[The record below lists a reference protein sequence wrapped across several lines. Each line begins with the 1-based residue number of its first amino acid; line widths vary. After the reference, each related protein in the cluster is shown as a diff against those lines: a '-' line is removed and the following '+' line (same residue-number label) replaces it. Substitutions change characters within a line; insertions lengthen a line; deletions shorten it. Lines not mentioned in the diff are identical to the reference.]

1 MSQYSGNNSNGQFNP
16 SYSVDGETTPI
27 NVEQLAIEVN
37 GKQIT
42 GYQTTYANGISK
54 WTASVHQDQI
64 WDTENV
70 DRSTFTGK
78 KVDGRWIWEPTTN
91 RSIANLAN
99 DWIGNGVDYDK
110 VSAFDIANTFFND
123 PNLKK
128 NFNNTRL
135 EALKAEEGDLV
146 KVKEKFPNI
155 PGTNTATNTQGNNDT
170 DGNENFSFAVSD
182 INLAGT
188 IKDAENTRTKYGH
201 YYYPEDL
208 RANRQDRMI
217 FSMRTSEG
225 SIIDPSIESNT
236 RVFQRKSSKIEG
248 SVTLPIQSGIKDIN
262 SVNWQGSTMNPLQAF
277 GAGTAMNMF
286 RAAGDRDENT
296 TITGVAGDA
305 VNQIQKALSE
315 RRDSIGEGMN
325 AFLAGK
331 AVGTQ
336 NLLSRAAGA
345 IANPNMEL
353 LFEAPG
359 LRAFDFTFQM
369 SPRDAKE
376 AAQIKSII
384 NFFKQGM
391 SVKTSTTNIFL
402 KSPNIFNI
410 DYISFNE
417 NGTIMAHPSLNKIK
431 KCALLSC
438 AVDYTPNNSYMTYSD
453 SSRSM
458 VTYTLNLQFNELD
471 PIYEKDY
478 SDELGMKDSTAPSNR
493 IGY

>member
-42 GYQTTYANGISK
+42 GYQSTYANGISK

-91 RSIANLAN
+91 RSVANLSN

-146 KVKEKFPNI
+146 KVKEKFPGM
-155 PGTNTATNTQGNNDT
+155 PGTNTATNAQGNNDT
-170 DGNENFSFAVSD
+170 DGNENYSFSPID
-182 INLAGT
+182 LAGS
-188 IKDAENTRTKYGH
+188 IQSTKVRKTYGH

-208 RANRQDRMI
+208 RANRQDRII
-217 FSMRTSEG
+217 FSMRTSDG
-225 SIIDPSIESNT
+225 SIIDPSIDSNT
-236 RVFQRKSSKIEG
+236 QNFQRKSSKIEG

-262 SVNWQGSTMNPLQAF
+262 SVAWGPEKLEAVQAF
-277 GAGTAMNMF
+277 GAAAAMNIMKAPLEEGKTVTGEIGNAMKQAE
-286 RAAGDRDENT
+286 AALKKQGG
-296 TITGVAGDA
+296 GVGDA
-305 VNQIQKALSE
+305 VNVW
-315 RRDSIGEGMN
+315 
-325 AFLAGK
+325 LAGK
-331 AVGTQ
+331 AVGAQ

-353 LFEAPG
+353 LFEAPN

-369 SPRDAKE
+369 SPRDAQE

-478 SDELGMKDSTAPSNR
+478 FDELGMKDSIAPSNR